1 MHKPMK
7 DYFFPFNPGLKLK
20 SGFFG
25 KYLWNEK
32 PLDETGP
39 KDSECRV
46 FLKKRIIT
54 MYRSFLRMVNPV

>member
-1 MHKPMK
+1 MR

-25 KYLWNEK
+25 KYLWNEI

-46 FLKKRIIT
+46 FLEKRIIH
-54 MYRSFLRMVNPV
+54 YVSGFFEDGKSGVRRS